1 MIIYRQFHIEGFVNQ
16 YAMKPVSD
24 PKTLLFVS
32 EATENI
38 APGWLARETYHILS
52 TDEFKEVLELAA
64 PGKGSELY

>member
-1 MIIYRQFHIEGFVNQ
+1 MAPPKCIYVVYFD
-16 YAMKPVSD
+16 S
-24 PKTLLFVS
+24 S

-64 PGKGSELY
+64 PGKGFELY